1 MLNLSQIGL
10 LMQLN
15 QADMAPTQP
24 DGSINL
30 TQLTLPG
37 HIGSLGAITRF

>member
-1 MLNLSQIGL
+1 MLQLSQIGL

-15 QADMAPTQP
+15 QADTAPTQT
-24 DGSINL
+24 DGSINS

-37 HIGSLGAITRF
+37 HIGILGAITRF